1 MAEANLKLLG
11 QAIRTFRE
19 QAQPKKISQFRL
31 AAMMRWEGTAPVV
44 EIEKGRRHPRPET
57 LNALGEAL
65 QLSHADIAYLHG
77 LAGYRAITA
86 MPPLEQIKRVLKAIE
101 GDIAQRLYPVYVMDY
116 QFRFWMMNS
125 ATAAFQGG
133 ASDLIIAMMKKGI
146 DGMTMGFDS
155 RLPIHQGEGDP
166 DYGAFIERE
175 TIFRFK
181 AHNLY
186 RRHEPF
192 YLAYPECMKTRL
204 IPEDYQRFVE
214 RWKEVDVRMQDV
226 YPITPRLI
234 ERIGAIGLTFDI
246 HMVEILHLDRLLFA
260 AYYEPKDDET
270 GNRERCEA
278 FFTAHGPREKVCV
291 RAWDFWENGSPWLE
305 S

>member
-1 MAEANLKLLG
+1 MTEANLKLLG
-11 QAIRTFRE
+11 NTIKAFRE
-19 QAQPKKISQFRL
+19 QAQPRKISQFRL
-31 AAMMRWEGTAPVV
+31 AVMMNWEGTAPIV

-77 LAGYRAITA
+77 LAGYREITV

-133 ASDLIIAMMKKGI
+133 SLDLVTIMMKQGI
-146 DGMTMGFDS
+146 DGLSMGFDS
-155 RLPIHQGEGDP
+155 RLPIHEGFTN
-166 DYGAFIERE
+166 AEHVEVIECE

-192 YLAYPECMKTRL
+192 YLAYPECMKGRL
-204 IPEDYQRFVE
+204 IPEDYARFVQ
-214 RWKEVDVRMQDV
+214 RWNEVDVRMQDV
-226 YPITPRLI
+226 YPITPRLV
-234 ERIGAIGLTFDI
+234 ERIGSIGLTFDI
-246 HMVEILHLDRLLFA
+246 HMVEILHLDRLLFV
-260 AYYEPKDDET
+260 AYYEPKDDES
-270 GNRERCEA
+270 GNRERCESY
-278 FFTAHGPREKVCV
+278 FTKHGPREKTCV
-291 RAWDFWENGSPWLE
+291 RVWDFWENGSPG
-305 S
+305 